1 MTNLHKTLKVEIRE
15 NSIDRLK
22 MILKN
27 KDIRISHQRL
37 LVLDYLIK
45 NPIHPSAEMIFKDLK
60 DIDPLISQATVYNT
74 LNLFVEKNLVKE
86 LDFNMPSK
94 RYEFIKESH
103 GHFVCTSCGHII
115 DLCLE
120 DLNYSINL
128 LDYSIDSVD
137 ITYRGLCPE
146 CRWYFKQLFKSC
158 FFVFK

>member
-1 MTNLHKTLKVEIRE
+1 MTALHKKLNGDIVENNTDQLKT
-15 NSIDRLK
+15 
-22 MILKN
+22 ILKN

-45 NPIHPSAEMIFKDLK
+45 NPIHPSAEIIFKDLK

-86 LDFNMPSK
+86 LDFNMTSK

-103 GHFVCTSCGHII
+103 GHFVCTSCGQII

-120 DLNYSINL
+120 DLNYSIDL

-137 ITYRGLCPE
+137 ITYRGLCPD
-146 CRWYFKQLFKSC
+146 CR
-158 FFVFK
+158 